1 MIDWLEQ
8 IDRQVVLSVNGLHTP
23 LLDQVMWL
31 ISSRLIWVP
40 FYIFLLVLVYRSKKT
55 VPTILFLVSILL
67 LVVVSDYLSVHAFK
81 EVFQRYRPSHN
92 LMLIDKLHFY
102 KLSDGQYYKGG
113 QYGFI
118 SSHAANFATITTFF
132 ILYMREVKLKWMFF
146 IPMILVGFSRI
157 YLGVHYLSDILVGY
171 LYGVILAY
179 FFFKLVFYKLT
190 RKITAE

>member
-23 LLDQVMWL
+23 FLDQVMWL

-102 KLSDGQYYKGG
+102 KLSNGQYYKGG

>member
-23 LLDQVMWL
+23 FLDQVMWL
-31 ISSRLIWVP
+31 ISSRLIWIP
-40 FYIFLLVLVYRSKKT
+40 FYIFLLILVYRSKKT

-92 LMLIDKLHFY
+92 LLLIDKLHFY
-102 KLSDGQYYKGG
+102 KLSNGQFYKGG

-118 SSHAANFATITTFF
+118 SSHAANFAAITTFF
-132 ILYMREVKLKWMFF
+132 ILYMREVKVKWMFF

-171 LYGVILAY
+171 LYGGILAY
-179 FFFKLVFYKLT
+179 IFFKLVFYKLT
-190 RKITAE
+190 RKITAG

>member
-23 LLDQVMWL
+23 FLDQVMWL
-31 ISSRLIWVP
+31 ISSRLIWIP
-40 FYIFLLVLVYRSKKT
+40 FYIFLLLLVYRSKKT
-55 VPTILFLVSILL
+55 VPTLLFLMSVLL

-92 LMLIDKLHFY
+92 LLLIDKLHFY
-102 KLSDGQYYKGG
+102 KLSNGQYYKGG

-118 SSHAANFATITTFF
+118 SSHAANFASITTFF

-157 YLGVHYLSDILVGY
+157 YLGVHYLSDILVGC
-171 LYGVILAY
+171 LFGGILAY
-179 FFFKLVFYKLT
+179 IFFKLVFYKLT
-190 RKITAE
+190 RKITTE

>member
-23 LLDQVMWL
+23 FLDQVMWL
-31 ISSRLIWVP
+31 ISSRLIWIP
-40 FYIFLLVLVYRSKKT
+40 FYIFLLILVYRSKKT

-92 LMLIDKLHFY
+92 LLLIDKLHFY
-102 KLSDGQYYKGG
+102 KLSNGQYYKGG

-118 SSHAANFATITTFF
+118 SSHAANFAAITTFF
-132 ILYMREVKLKWMFF
+132 ILYMREVKVKWMFF

-171 LYGVILAY
+171 LYGGILAY
-179 FFFKLVFYKLT
+179 IFFKLVFYKLT
-190 RKITAE
+190 RKITAG

>member
-23 LLDQVMWL
+23 FLDQVMWL

-118 SSHAANFATITTFF
+118 SSHAANFASITTFF

-171 LYGVILAY
+171 LYGGILAY
-179 FFFKLVFYKLT
+179 IFFKLVFYKLT
-190 RKITAE
+190 RKITVE

>member
-8 IDRQVVLSVNGLHTP
+8 IDRQLVLSVNGLHTP
-23 LLDQVMWL
+23 FLDQVMWL
-31 ISSRLIWVP
+31 ISSRLIWIP
-40 FYIFLLVLVYRSKKT
+40 FYIFLLILVYLSKKT

-102 KLSDGQYYKGG
+102 KLSNGQYYKGG

-118 SSHAANFATITTFF
+118 SSHAANFAAITTFF
-132 ILYMREVKLKWMFF
+132 ILYMREIKLKWMFF

-171 LYGVILAY
+171 LYGGILAY
-179 FFFKLVFYKLT
+179 IFFKLVFYKLT
-190 RKITAE
+190 RKITEE

>member
-55 VPTILFLVSILL
+55 VATILFLVSILL

-118 SSHAANFATITTFF
+118 SSHAANFASITTFF

-171 LYGVILAY
+171 LYGGILAY
-179 FFFKLVFYKLT
+179 IFFKLVFYKLT
-190 RKITAE
+190 RKITVE